1 MGRKRVCVGC
11 SHFFCGG
18 SVSAI
23 NNVSSYKDARLKST
37 KASSGKKTKKKT
49 RSGEDTSNTRG
60 ASPSVD
66 HPFPIYLQRNT
77 NNANIFYEAPS
88 CFAALSQSK
97 CPCCSSKKDGGGGG
111 VGQCMSCTE
120 SKPTHFF
127 STPSAPVKNT
137 QTLADVIFKAGL
149 QTQGMFE
156 ILKCTQ

>member
-60 ASPSVD
+60 ASPSVS
-66 HPFPIYLQRNT
+66 HLFTKKYKQCKHL
-77 NNANIFYEAPS
+77 FYEAPS

-111 VGQCMSCTE
+111 LGQCMSCTE

-127 STPSAPVKNT
+127 STPSAPSK
-137 QTLADVIFKAGL
+137 TLKH
-149 QTQGMFE
+149 
-156 ILKCTQ
+156 

>member
-1 MGRKRVCVGC
+1 MGRKRICVGC

-23 NNVSSYKDARLKST
+23 NNVSSYKDAWLKRT
-37 KASSGKKTKKKT
+37 KASS

-97 CPCCSSKKDGGGGG
+97 CPCCSSKKDGG
-111 VGQCMSCTE
+111 VGEWVSVCPVWRANPLTSSRHHRPP
-120 SKPTHFF
+120 SKTRKH
-127 STPSAPVKNT
+127 
-137 QTLADVIFKAGL
+137 
-149 QTQGMFE
+149 
-156 ILKCTQ
+156 